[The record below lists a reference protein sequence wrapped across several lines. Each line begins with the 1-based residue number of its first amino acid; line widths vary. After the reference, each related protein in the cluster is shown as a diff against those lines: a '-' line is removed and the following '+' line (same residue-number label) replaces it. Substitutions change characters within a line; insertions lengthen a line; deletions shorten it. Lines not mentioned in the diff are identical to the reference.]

1 MKTRVS
7 RCPINLQR
15 VGQAWG
21 PEFAAW
27 SVEHGCA
34 MAEANGAIDTIH
46 RLQQRCEQVFRDP
59 VVTGTARGDAVLRR
73 LPEQAVVA
81 LRND

>member
-1 MKTRVS
+1 
-7 RCPINLQR
+7 
-15 VGQAWG
+15 
-21 PEFAAW
+21 
-27 SVEHGCA
+27 

-46 RLQQRCEQVFRDP
+46 RLQQRCEQVFRDA